1 MRAVV
6 FDLDGTLIDS
16 LPDIASSVNVS
27 LAARGLAAL
36 PADAIETMIGDG
48 AKVLLTKA
56 FAARGAEMT
65 EADLAAFVTY
75 YTAHSAD
82 ETAPYPGIVDALRDL
97 RAAGHPLGVCTNK
110 PAVAA
115 REVLASLKLDEFFD
129 VVTGGDA
136 TPYKQPDPRHLEA
149 AVTALGASEAVMVGD
164 HYNDIAAAAG
174 LGIPAIFAAWGYG
187 SAESLYV
194 ARNAAELPGLIKDLP
209 AGTVPQGLTE
219 AAKKP
224 I

>member
-36 PADAIETMIGDG
+36 PADAIEKMIGDG

-56 FAARGAEMT
+56 FAARNAQMT
-65 EADLAAFVTY
+65 EADLADFVTY

-82 ETAPYPGIVDALRDL
+82 ETAPYPGIVEVLCAL

-110 PAVAA
+110 PEVAA
-115 REVLASLKLDEFFD
+115 REVLSLLKLEQYFD

-136 TPYKQPDPRHLEA
+136 TPYKKPDPRHLQA
-149 AVTALGASEAVMVGD
+149 AVAALGASEAVMIGD

-187 SAESLYV
+187 RAVSPYV
-194 ARNAAELPGLIKDLP
+194 AQKAADLP
-209 AGTVPQGLTE
+209 ALISALPPEKG
-219 AAKKP
+219 
-224 I
+224 